1 MHDKREY
8 GSKKFIKT
16 EFYFHKDEILEK
28 KDYFSG
34 KKFENPI

>member
-1 MHDKREY
+1 MHAKREY